1 MGGFHPPFHGFHME
15 YFWLSPHPF
24 SYSIPTMESIWND
37 HGMDHSMDI
46 PWSSPCGFHMDSMEF
61 PMKLNPNSM
70 DYSIWIPWNIPYGMV
85 RDLIR
90 ILMNVI
96 IYGLIPLY
104 YIYKVKKKNC
114 IPWELNTGPHDT

>member
-1 MGGFHPPFHGFHME
+1 ME

-24 SYSIPTMESIWND
+24 SHSIPT
-37 HGMDHSMDI
+37 
-46 PWSSPCGFHMDSMEF
+46 MEF